1 MAKFETGNMRIVEF
15 FKNKYNICKDVLTR
29 WYNNFANILR
39 IVVLPGFHGVP
50 IYDVVAFFLRSF
62 TKGRLIDRA
71 AAVAFNFF
79 LAIFPLILFFFT
91 LIPLIPIPGL
101 YENILETLHEFL
113 LPSGTF
119 DYVAET
125 INDIMN
131 QEHEGLMSLSIFL
144 CLIFGSSGISAIFD
158 GFKNA
163 YLDLD
168 SPGWFKQRLNSLLL
182 LFVLGFILV
191 IAVVLISFGNTSFD
205 YLIKAGL
212 LRGDWSYS
220 IVNIVRWLIVI
231 FLVLFAMS
239 LLYYYGNKGQK
250 FSFFSPGAILSTTLF
265 VIATIGFN
273 IYISNFAS
281 YNALYGSIGT
291 LIILLMWLWI
301 IAIVILSGNELN
313 VSIESSAKQ
322 IDFSKRPLQTLGNY
336 IRNYKMKKR
345 QKKEK
350 DIDNETQEARQE
362 NP

>member
-1 MAKFETGNMRIVEF
+1 MADFETGNMGFVEF
-15 FKNKYNICKDVLTR
+15 FKSKYNTCKEFFIR
-29 WYNNFANILR
+29 WYKKFAKVMR

-50 IYDVVAFFLRSF
+50 LYDVTVFFLRSF

-101 YENILETLHEFL
+101 YENILETLREFL

-119 DYVAET
+119 DYVVDT
-125 INDIMN
+125 INGIMH
-131 QEHEGLMSLSIFL
+131 QKHDGLMSLSIFL

-168 SPGWFKQRLNSLLL
+168 SPGWLKQRLNSLILL
-182 LFVLGFILV
+182 LVIGLIMFVSVG
-191 IAVVLISFGNTSFD
+191 LISFGNMS
-205 YLIKAGL
+205 LEHLKEKGMLAGGWVYEL
-212 LRGDWSYS
+212 
-220 IVNIVRWLIVI
+220 VNIARWLLVV
-231 FLVLFAMS
+231 FLVMFSMAM
-239 LLYYYGNKGQK
+239 LYYYGNKGLK
-250 FSFFSPGAILSTTLF
+250 FALFSPGTIVSTTLF
-265 VIATIGFN
+265 VFATIGFN

-301 IAIVILSGNELN
+301 VAIVILVGNELN
-313 VSIESSAKQ
+313 ISIDSLAKGS
-322 IDFSKRPLQTLGNY
+322 DFSQRPLQTLGNY
-336 IRNYKMKKR
+336 IRNYKMKIKER
-345 QKKEK
+345 KQKMKE
-350 DIDNETQEARQE
+350 E
-362 NP
+362 